1 MHCLSMKSVERT
13 KTEAG
18 LGAFHSVVDETENWK
33 LVNFR
38 YCPVRG
44 YGAVSWACQSWTTT
58 YCHTLGMSFQGSSV
72 VSVFRRVV
80 WVHIPIS
87 YCVFGRKMLSAR

>member
-1 MHCLSMKSVERT
+1 MHCSSMKSVERT

-18 LGAFHSVVDETENWK
+18 LDAFHSAVVDGKKNLK

-44 YGAVSWACQSWTTT
+44 YEAVS
-58 YCHTLGMSFQGSSV
+58 
-72 VSVFRRVV
+72 
-80 WVHIPIS
+80 
-87 YCVFGRKMLSAR
+87 